1 MKKYFFLRC
10 THILYI
16 WQRQPVLHSAALYF
30 RGSHSGWIQ
39 IENLLSFQILQTVL
53 TSCVKMLSLHQ
64 LGLYFTQTSS
74 ARLPCDSLTG
84 HLNKNNYTFQNN
96 LSDRGVGTHS
106 VLTTCPASTGCF
118 FSVLQI
124 IVPRWIWIKSPLC
137 SVGPR

>member
-1 MKKYFFLRC
+1 MKKYFFYVADTC
-10 THILYI
+10 FILSSDSLFVI
-16 WQRQPVLHSAALYF
+16 LSLLCILEGV
-30 RGSHSGWIQ
+30 IQ
-39 IENLLSFQILQTVL
+39 VGVCFQILPTVL

-84 HLNKNNYTFQNN
+84 YLNKNNYTFQNN
-96 LSDRGVGTHS
+96 LSDRGAGTHS
-106 VLTTCPASTGCF
+106 VLTTCPAATGCF

-137 SVGPR
+137 SVDPR